1 MTACDKKVKRFS
13 ARGVVSEMSGLRLIF
28 GNRAAVVRKRAEQ
41 ASASFAI
48 LSRSRSAGRTAD
60 GERLFWPELCHG
72 ENDNASTLKSRVVN
86 FDQMLLTAHFGAC
99 SSLACAQNRELVQ
112 SFPYPHISD
121 PTAEGLP
128 WIVPATRRSLAPL
141 VKTRGF
147 GKTNAIGPGY
157 CSSCAPTW
165 SESTVCPGGGT
176 TTVERLLSAVSLR
189 KSARSWRC
197 RSSQRPSS
205 SALWRFSFS
214 N

>member
-1 MTACDKKVKRFS
+1 
-13 ARGVVSEMSGLRLIF
+13 MSGLRLIF

-99 SSLACAQNRELVQ
+99 SSLACAQNSELVQ

-147 GKTNAIGPGY
+147 GKTNAIG
-157 CSSCAPTW
+157 A
-165 SESTVCPGGGT
+165 
-176 TTVERLLSAVSLR
+176 RLLLVVRTHLVGIDGLPRGRHDHRREIALR
-189 KSARSWRC
+189 REFAEVG
-197 RSSQRPSS
+197 
-205 SALWRFSFS
+205 
-214 N
+214 